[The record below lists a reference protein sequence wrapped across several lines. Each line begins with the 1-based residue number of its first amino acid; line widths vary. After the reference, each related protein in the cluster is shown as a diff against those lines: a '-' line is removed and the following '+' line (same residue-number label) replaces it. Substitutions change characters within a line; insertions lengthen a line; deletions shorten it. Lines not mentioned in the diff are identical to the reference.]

1 MEGLGDLIHAETEAQ
16 RKQALRQ
23 MEGALAQLYSRW
35 RQTLLHCRASL
46 EAYIDFS
53 EDENIEVKLY
63 CSKLQLLKW
72 FIIQDLINE
81 AFDIFSWFKESTF
94 HSLTF

>member
-23 MEGALAQLYSRW
+23 MDGALGELYEGW
-35 RQTLLHCRASL
+35 RKALLHCRASL

-53 EDENIEVKLY
+53 EDDNIEVRCNTL
-63 CSKLQLLKW
+63 
-72 FIIQDLINE
+72 
-81 AFDIFSWFKESTF
+81 
-94 HSLTF
+94 